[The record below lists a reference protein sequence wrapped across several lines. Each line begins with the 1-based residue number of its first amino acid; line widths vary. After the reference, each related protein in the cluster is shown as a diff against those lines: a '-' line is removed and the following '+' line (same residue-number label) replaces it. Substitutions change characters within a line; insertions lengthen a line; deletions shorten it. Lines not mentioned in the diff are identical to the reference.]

1 MTAVRRISLALVT
14 LMLIADL
21 AALALVKSQGGGGEE
36 PVDPGSSEMYK
47 VVAMVDKAAQ
57 AKITAKAIE
66 QLDLTVELNKT
77 TRDVEKQT
85 GFRLVFEASSIEIL
99 KAVAETLQYKGYTC
113 AISEK
118 SGQPQL
124 FLGNIYKSKKKAA
137 QVMQKVQR
145 QESIK
150 FEIIAGIK
158 TVKVPTHK
166 LVVRDVDEEMADRI
180 TAILG
185 EMKVTD
191 FEQIPQE
198 GE

>member
-1 MTAVRRISLALVT
+1 MTAVRRILLALVT

-21 AALALVKSQGGGGEE
+21 AALALVKSQGGE
-36 PVDPGSSEMYK
+36 PAPDGPDKAESFK
-47 VVAMVDKAAQ
+47 VVARIDKAAQ

-66 QLDLTVELNKT
+66 KLGVTVEMEKT
-77 TRDVEKQT
+77 SRMVEKQT
-85 GFRLVFEASSIEIL
+85 GFRLVFEASSVEIL

-124 FLGNIYKSKKKAA
+124 YLGDIYPSKAKAA
-137 QVMQKVQR
+137 EVMTKVQR

-150 FEIIAGIK
+150 FEIVNGIK
-158 TVKVPTHK
+158 QVKVPTNK
-166 LVVRDVDEEMADRI
+166 LTIRDVEQGTADKI
-180 TAILG
+180 TEILG

-191 FEQIPQE
+191 YEQIPVE
-198 GE
+198 AE